1 MATYI
6 FMTEFAPGIFAD
18 SASFKEKA
26 SIVSK
31 KIAAECPGVKW
42 RESFVTTGSYDVIDI
57 VESDD
62 PAQVEKATMIIKRYG
77 HSHVEAMFA
86 SPWKEWLNTL

>member
-6 FMTEFAPGIFAD
+6 LMTEFAPGILAD
-18 SASFKEKA
+18 SDGFKEKA
-26 SIVSK
+26 SMVSR

-42 RESFVTTGSYDVIDI
+42 KESFVTNGSYDVVDI

-62 PAQVEKATMIIKRYG
+62 PKQVEKAAMIIKRYG
-77 HSHVEAMFA
+77 HSHVETMFA
-86 SPWKEWLNTL
+86 TQWKEWLNML